1 MTDYRFASISEIH
14 NAYRERKLTV
24 RDLVLTFLDA
34 IAKLDQGPDGLHA
47 VMEINPDA
55 LFIAK
60 AMDQQLNDFLK
71 SCEDLPPLF
80 GIPILL
86 KDNINTADRLH
97 TTAGTLALN
106 DLYAPYDATITA
118 KLREA
123 GALILGKANMTEL
136 ANYISNN
143 MVNGFSAR
151 GGQGRNPYS
160 KELDTGGS
168 SSGSGIAVAAG
179 LCTVAVGTE
188 TCGSILSP
196 AANNGVV
203 GIKPTLGRLS
213 RKGIIPICSTH
224 DTAGPIARSVEDAAI
239 LMLAMEGRD
248 PADSATLSWP
258 ETVPEICMTDAFAEV
273 STALP
278 DLTGIRIGI
287 NSAIPIDAEK
297 RPEDT
302 AAFARLCSLLEQA
315 GATLVPNTDLKTG
328 RAIYIIMIHE
338 YKACMNDYLASV
350 RSATDIHTMAD
361 IIAFNEAHAETAIPL
376 GQHILLRAQNETSG
390 RLIEPAYLDALEER
404 EETIEAL
411 NKVFD
416 ENNIDIMLTETFS
429 TLAPFCGFPSM
440 TLPMGQRSDR
450 SPIPCYWMARRFD
463 EAIMVK
469 VGRAIEKLLGLTL
482 RP

>member
-1 MTDYRFASISEIH
+1 MLDYRFASINEIH
-14 NAYRERKLTV
+14 NAYRDRKLTV
-24 RDLVLTFLDA
+24 RELVVSFLDA
-34 IAKLDQGPDGLHA
+34 IARLDQGEDGLHA
-47 VMEINPDA
+47 VMEVNPDA

-60 AMDQQLNDFLK
+60 AMDQQLDSMLQ
-71 SCEDLPPLF
+71 SGTPLPPLF

-86 KDNINTADRLH
+86 KDNINTGDRMH

-151 GGQGRNPYS
+151 GGQGRNPYG
-160 KELDTGGS
+160 KDLDTGGS

-196 AANNGVV
+196 ASNNGVV

-239 LMLAMEGRD
+239 LMMAMEGSD
-248 PADSATLSWP
+248 PADAATLSWP
-258 ETVPEICMTDAFAEV
+258 EEVAEINLND
-273 STALP
+273 LP
-278 DLTGIRIGI
+278 NLTGVRIGI
-287 NSAIPIDAEK
+287 NSAIPVTSEAYPRLEDA
-297 RPEDT
+297 

-315 GATLVPNTDLKTG
+315 GATLVPNTNLKTG
-328 RAIYIIMIHE
+328 RAIYTIMIHE

-350 RSATDIHTMAD
+350 REATDIHTMAD

-390 RLIEPAYLDALEER
+390 RLIEPTYLEALAER
-404 EETIEAL
+404 EETIAEL
-411 NKVFD
+411 DRVFD

-440 TLPMGQRSDR
+440 TVPMGQRENR
-450 SPIPCYWMARRFD
+450 SPIPSYWMARRFD
-463 EAIMVK
+463 EAVLVK
-469 VGRAIEKLLGLTL
+469 VGRAVEKLLNLNL

>member
-1 MTDYRFASISEIH
+1 MLDYRFASISEIH
-14 NAYRERKLTV
+14 NAYREHKLTV
-24 RDLVLTFLDA
+24 RELVLTFLAA
-34 IAKLDQGPDGLHA
+34 IAKLDQGEDGLHA
-47 VMEINPDA
+47 VMEVNPDA

-60 AMDQQLNDFLK
+60 AMDQQLDSMLQ
-71 SCEDLPPLF
+71 SGTPLPPLF

-118 KLREA
+118 KLRKA

-151 GGQGRNPYS
+151 GGQGRNPYG
-160 KELDTGGS
+160 KDLDTGGS
-168 SSGSGIAVAAG
+168 SSGSGITVAAG
-179 LCTVAVGTE
+179 LCTAAVGTE

-196 AANNGVV
+196 ASNNGVV

-224 DTAGPIARSVEDAAI
+224 DTAGPIARCVEDAAI
-239 LMLAMEGRD
+239 LMMAMEGTD
-248 PADSATLSWP
+248 AADAATLSWP
-258 ETVPEICMTDAFAEV
+258 ESVPEISLND
-273 STALP
+273 LP
-278 DLTGIRIGI
+278 DLTGVRIGI
-287 NSAIPIDAEK
+287 NSAFPIDAEN
-297 RPEDT
+297 RPED
-302 AAFARLCSLLEQA
+302 ASAFAHLCDVLKQA
-315 GATLVPNTDLKTG
+315 GAILVPNTDLKTG
-328 RAIYIIMIHE
+328 RAIYTIMIHE

-350 RSATDIHTMAD
+350 REATDIHTMAD

-390 RLIEPAYLDALEER
+390 RLIEPAYLEALAER
-404 EETIEAL
+404 EETIAEL
-411 NKVFD
+411 NRVFD

-440 TLPMGQRSDR
+440 TVPMGQRENR
-450 SPIPCYWMARRFD
+450 SPIPSYWMARRFD
-463 EAIMVK
+463 EAVLVK
-469 VGRAIEKLLGLTL
+469 VGRAVEKLLNLNL

>member
-1 MTDYRFASISEIH
+1 MIDYRFASINEIH
-14 NAYRERKLTV
+14 NAYRDRKLTV
-24 RDLVLTFLDA
+24 RELVVSFLDA
-34 IAKLDQGPDGLHA
+34 IAKLDQGEDGLHA
-47 VMEINPDA
+47 VMEVNPDA

-60 AMDQQLNDFLK
+60 AMDQQLDSILQ
-71 SCEDLPPLF
+71 SGTPLPPLF

-86 KDNINTADRLH
+86 KDNINTGDRLH

-151 GGQGRNPYS
+151 GGQGRNPYG

-196 AANNGVV
+196 ASNNGVV

-239 LMLAMEGRD
+239 LMMSMEGSD
-248 PADSATLSWP
+248 PADAATLSWP
-258 ETVPEICMTDAFAEV
+258 EDVPDISLSD
-273 STALP
+273 LP
-278 DLTGIRIGI
+278 NLAGVRIGI
-287 NSAIPIDAEK
+287 NSAIPVTSEAYP
-297 RPEDT
+297 RPEDA

-328 RAIYIIMIHE
+328 RAIYTIMIHE

-390 RLIEPAYLDALEER
+390 RLIEPEYLEALEER
-404 EETIEAL
+404 EQTIAEL
-411 NKVFD
+411 DRVFD

-440 TLPMGQRSDR
+440 TVPMGQRENR
-450 SPIPCYWMARRFD
+450 SPIPSYWMARRFD
-463 EAIMVK
+463 EAVLVK
-469 VGRAIEKLLGLTL
+469 AGRAVEKLLDLKL
-482 RP
+482 RPF

>member
-1 MTDYRFASISEIH
+1 MIDYRFASINEIH
-14 NAYRERKLTV
+14 NAYRDRKLTV
-24 RDLVLTFLDA
+24 RELVVSFLDA
-34 IAKLDQGPDGLHA
+34 IAKLDQGEDGLHA
-47 VMEINPDA
+47 VMEVNPDA

-60 AMDQQLNDFLK
+60 AMDQQLDSMLQ
-71 SCEDLPPLF
+71 SGTPLPPLF

-86 KDNINTADRLH
+86 KDNINTGDHMH

-151 GGQGRNPYS
+151 GGQGRNPYG

-196 AANNGVV
+196 ASNNGIV

-239 LMLAMEGRD
+239 LMMAMEGSD
-248 PADSATLSWP
+248 PADAATLSWP
-258 ETVPEICMTDAFAEV
+258 EEVAEINLND
-273 STALP
+273 LLN
-278 DLTGIRIGI
+278 LTGVRIGI
-287 NSAIPIDAEK
+287 NSAIPVTSEAYP
-297 RPEDT
+297 RPEDA

-328 RAIYIIMIHE
+328 RAIYTIMIHE

-390 RLIEPAYLDALEER
+390 RLIEPEYLEALLER
-404 EETIEAL
+404 EQTIEAL
-411 NKVFD
+411 DKVFD

-440 TLPMGQRSDR
+440 TVPMGQRENR
-450 SPIPCYWMARRFD
+450 SPIPSYWMARRFD
-463 EAIMVK
+463 EAVLVK
-469 VGRAIEKLLGLTL
+469 VGRAVEKLLDLNL

>member
-1 MTDYRFASISEIH
+1 MIDYRFASINEIH
-14 NAYRERKLTV
+14 NAYRDHKLTV
-24 RDLVLTFLDA
+24 RELVVSFLDA
-34 IAKLDQGPDGLHA
+34 IAKLDQGEDGLHA
-47 VMEINPDA
+47 VMEVNPDA

-60 AMDQQLNDFLK
+60 AMDQQLDSMLQ
-71 SCEDLPPLF
+71 SGTPLPPLF

-86 KDNINTADRLH
+86 KDNINTGDRMH

-151 GGQGRNPYS
+151 GGQGRNPYG

-179 LCTVAVGTE
+179 LCSVAVGTE

-196 AANNGVV
+196 ASNNGVV

-239 LMLAMEGRD
+239 LMMSMEGSD
-248 PADSATLSWP
+248 PADAATLSWP
-258 ETVPEICMTDAFAEV
+258 EEVPDISLSD
-273 STALP
+273 LP
-278 DLTGIRIGI
+278 NLTGVRIGI
-287 NSAIPIDAEK
+287 NSAIPVTSEAYP
-297 RPEDT
+297 RPEDA
-302 AAFARLCSLLEQA
+302 AAFTRLCSLLEQA

-328 RAIYIIMIHE
+328 RAIYTIMIHE

-390 RLIEPAYLDALEER
+390 RLIEPEYLEALLER
-404 EETIEAL
+404 EQTIETL
-411 NKVFD
+411 DKVFD

-440 TLPMGQRSDR
+440 TVPMGQRENR
-450 SPIPCYWMARRFD
+450 SPIPSYWMARRFD
-463 EAIMVK
+463 EAVLVK
-469 VGRAIEKLLGLTL
+469 VGRAVEKLLDLKL

>member
-1 MTDYRFASISEIH
+1 MIDYRFASINEIH
-14 NAYRERKLTV
+14 NAYRDRKLTV
-24 RDLVLTFLDA
+24 RELVVSFLDA
-34 IAKLDQGPDGLHA
+34 IARLDQGEDGLHA
-47 VMEINPDA
+47 VMEVNPDA

-60 AMDQQLNDFLK
+60 AMDQQLDSMLQ
-71 SCEDLPPLF
+71 SGTPLPPLF

-86 KDNINTADRLH
+86 KDNINTGDRLH

-151 GGQGRNPYS
+151 GGQGRNPYG

-196 AANNGVV
+196 ASNNGVV

-239 LMLAMEGRD
+239 LMMSMEGSD
-248 PADSATLSWP
+248 PADAATLSWP
-258 ETVPEICMTDAFAEV
+258 EEVAEINLND
-273 STALP
+273 LP
-278 DLTGIRIGI
+278 NLTGVRIGI
-287 NSAIPIDAEK
+287 NSAIPVTSEAYP
-297 RPEDT
+297 RPEDA

-328 RAIYIIMIHE
+328 RAIYAIMIHE

-350 RSATDIHTMAD
+350 RGATDIHTMAD

-390 RLIEPAYLDALEER
+390 RLIEPEYLEALEER
-404 EETIEAL
+404 EQTIAEL
-411 NKVFD
+411 DRVFD

-440 TLPMGQRSDR
+440 TVPMGQRENR
-450 SPIPCYWMARRFD
+450 SPIPSYWMARRFD
-463 EAIMVK
+463 EAVLVK
-469 VGRAIEKLLGLTL
+469 VGRAVEKLLDLKL

>member
-1 MTDYRFASISEIH
+1 MLDYRFASISEIH
-14 NAYRERKLTV
+14 RAYRERELTV
-24 RDLVLTFLDA
+24 RELVVSFLDA
-34 IAKLDQGPDGLHA
+34 IAKLDQGDEGLHA
-47 VMEINPDA
+47 VMEVNPDA

-60 AMDQQLNDFLK
+60 AMDRQLDSLLR
-71 SCEDLPPLF
+71 SGASLPPLF

-86 KDNINTADRLH
+86 KDNINTGDRMH

-118 KLREA
+118 KLRAA

-136 ANYISNN
+136 ANYISDD
-143 MVNGFSAR
+143 MINGFSAR
-151 GGQGRNPYS
+151 GGQGRNPYG
-160 KELDTGGS
+160 KDLDTGGS

-179 LCTVAVGTE
+179 LCTAAVGTE

-196 AANNGVV
+196 ASNNGVV

-239 LMLAMEGRD
+239 LMLALEGAD
-248 PADSATLSWP
+248 PTDAATLAWP
-258 ETVPEICMTDAFAEV
+258 EEVPEIALND
-273 STALP
+273 LP

-287 NSAIPIDAEK
+287 NSAIPITSEK
-297 RPEDT
+297 YPRPED
-302 AAFARLCSLLEQA
+302 AAALRNLCKLLEQA

-328 RAIYIIMIHE
+328 RAIYTIMIHE

-350 RSATDIHTMAD
+350 HSATDIHTMAD

-390 RLIEPAYLDALEER
+390 RLVESEYLEALLER
-404 EETIEAL
+404 EQTIEEL
-411 NKVFD
+411 DKVFD

-440 TLPMGQRSDR
+440 TVPMGQRENR
-450 SPIPCYWMARRFD
+450 SPIPSYWMARRFD
-463 EAIMVK
+463 EAVLVK
-469 VGRAIEKLLGLTL
+469 VGCAVEKLLGLTL

>member
-1 MTDYRFASISEIH
+1 MIDYRFASINEIH
-14 NAYRERKLTV
+14 NAYRDRKLTV
-24 RDLVLTFLDA
+24 RELVVSFLDA
-34 IAKLDQGPDGLHA
+34 IARLDQGEDGLHA
-47 VMEINPDA
+47 VMEVNPDA

-60 AMDQQLNDFLK
+60 AMDQQLESLLQSDAP
-71 SCEDLPPLF
+71 LPPLF

-86 KDNINTADRLH
+86 KDNINTGDRLH

-106 DLYAPYDATITA
+106 DLCAPYDATITA

-151 GGQGRNPYS
+151 GGQGRNPYG

-196 AANNGVV
+196 ASNNGVV

-239 LMLAMEGRD
+239 LMMAMEGSD
-248 PADSATLSWP
+248 PADAATLSWP
-258 ETVPEICMTDAFAEV
+258 EDVPDISLSD
-273 STALP
+273 LP

-287 NSAIPIDAEK
+287 NSAIPVTSEAYP
-297 RPEDT
+297 RPEDA

-328 RAIYIIMIHE
+328 RAIYTIMIHE
-338 YKACMNDYLASV
+338 YKTCMNDYLASV

-390 RLIEPAYLDALEER
+390 RLIEPEYLEALEER
-404 EETIEAL
+404 EQTIAEL
-411 NKVFD
+411 DRVFD

-440 TLPMGQRSDR
+440 TVPMGQRENR
-450 SPIPCYWMARRFD
+450 SPIPSYWMARRFD
-463 EAIMVK
+463 EAVLVK
-469 VGRAIEKLLGLTL
+469 VGRAVEKLLDLNL

>member
-1 MTDYRFASISEIH
+1 MIDYRFASINEIH
-14 NAYRERKLTV
+14 NAYRDRKLTV
-24 RDLVLTFLDA
+24 RELVVSFLDA
-34 IAKLDQGPDGLHA
+34 IARLDQGEDGLHA
-47 VMEINPDA
+47 VMEVNPDA

-60 AMDQQLNDFLK
+60 AMDQQLESLLQSDAP
-71 SCEDLPPLF
+71 LPPLF

-86 KDNINTADRLH
+86 KDNINTGDRLH

-106 DLYAPYDATITA
+106 DLCAPYDATITA

-151 GGQGRNPYS
+151 GGQGRNPYG

-196 AANNGVV
+196 ASNNGVV

-224 DTAGPIARSVEDAAI
+224 DTAGPIARSVEDTAI
-239 LMLAMEGRD
+239 LMMAMEGSD
-248 PADSATLSWP
+248 PADAATLSWP
-258 ETVPEICMTDAFAEV
+258 KEVAEINLND
-273 STALP
+273 LP
-278 DLTGIRIGI
+278 NLTGVRIGI
-287 NSAIPIDAEK
+287 NSAIPVTSEAYP
-297 RPEDT
+297 RPEDA

-328 RAIYIIMIHE
+328 RAIYAIMIHE

-390 RLIEPAYLDALEER
+390 RLVEPEYLEALEER
-404 EETIEAL
+404 EQTVAEL
-411 NKVFD
+411 DRVFD

-440 TLPMGQRSDR
+440 TVPMGQRENR
-450 SPIPCYWMARRFD
+450 SPIPSYWMARRFD
-463 EAIMVK
+463 EAVLVK
-469 VGRAIEKLLGLTL
+469 VGRAVEKLLDLKL

>member
-1 MTDYRFASISEIH
+1 MTDYRFASINEIH
-14 NAYRERKLTV
+14 HAYRDRKLTV
-24 RDLVLTFLDA
+24 RELVVSFLDA
-34 IAKLDQGPDGLHA
+34 IARLDQGENGLHA
-47 VMEINPDA
+47 VMEVNPDA

-60 AMDQQLNDFLK
+60 AMDKQLESLLQ
-71 SCEDLPPLF
+71 SGTPLPPLF

-86 KDNINTADRLH
+86 KDNINTADRMH

-151 GGQGRNPYS
+151 GGQGRNPYG
-160 KELDTGGS
+160 KEFDTGGS

-196 AANNGVV
+196 ASNNGVV

-239 LMLAMEGRD
+239 LMMAMEGND
-248 PADSATLSWP
+248 SADAATLSWP
-258 ETVPEICMTDAFAEV
+258 EEVAEINLND
-273 STALP
+273 LP

-287 NSAIPIDAEK
+287 NSAIPVTSETYP
-297 RPEDT
+297 RPEDA
-302 AAFARLCSLLEQA
+302 AAFHNLCTLLEQA

-328 RAIYIIMIHE
+328 RAIYTIMIHE

-390 RLIEPAYLDALEER
+390 RLIEPEYLEALEER
-404 EETIEAL
+404 EQTIAEL
-411 NKVFD
+411 DRVFD
-416 ENNIDIMLTETFS
+416 ENSIDIMLTETFS

-440 TLPMGQRSDR
+440 TVPMGQRENR
-450 SPIPCYWMARRFD
+450 SPIPSYWMARRFD
-463 EAIMVK
+463 EAVLVK
-469 VGRAIEKLLGLTL
+469 VGRAVEKLLDLKL

>member
-1 MTDYRFASISEIH
+1 MIDYRFASINEIH
-14 NAYRERKLTV
+14 NAYRDRKLTV
-24 RDLVLTFLDA
+24 RELVVSFLDA
-34 IAKLDQGPDGLHA
+34 IARLDQGEDGLHA
-47 VMEINPDA
+47 VMEVNPDA

-60 AMDQQLNDFLK
+60 AMDQQLDSMLQ
-71 SCEDLPPLF
+71 SGTPLPPLF

-86 KDNINTADRLH
+86 KDNINTGDHMH

-151 GGQGRNPYS
+151 GGQGRNPYG

-196 AANNGVV
+196 ASNNGIV

-239 LMLAMEGRD
+239 LMMAMEGSD
-248 PADSATLSWP
+248 PADAATLSWP
-258 ETVPEICMTDAFAEV
+258 EEVAEINLND
-273 STALP
+273 LLN
-278 DLTGIRIGI
+278 LTGVRIGI
-287 NSAIPIDAEK
+287 NSAIPVTSEAYP
-297 RPEDT
+297 RPEDA

-328 RAIYIIMIHE
+328 RAIYTIMIHE

-390 RLIEPAYLDALEER
+390 RLIEPEYLEALLER
-404 EETIEAL
+404 EQTIEAL
-411 NKVFD
+411 DKVFD

-440 TLPMGQRSDR
+440 TVPMGQRENR
-450 SPIPCYWMARRFD
+450 SPIPSYWMARRFD
-463 EAIMVK
+463 EAVLVK
-469 VGRAIEKLLGLTL
+469 VGRAVEKLLDLNL